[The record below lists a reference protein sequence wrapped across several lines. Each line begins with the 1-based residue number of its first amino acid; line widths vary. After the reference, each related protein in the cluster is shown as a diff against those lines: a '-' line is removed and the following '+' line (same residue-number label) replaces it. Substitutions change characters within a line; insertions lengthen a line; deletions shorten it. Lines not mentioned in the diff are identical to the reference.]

1 MKKLSAETELAL
13 TRFSAIMR
21 TELQKNVHKGP
32 ILEWTNFHELITDLE
47 YHKAKLLLAIRVRN
61 KGAMREYMADTANI
75 LFALA
80 HSLGVLDGDINMETA
95 YTVGDHN
102 SIFVEIP
109 LDKQVVHSTL
119 AP

>member
-1 MKKLSAETELAL
+1 MKHLSAETEMAL
-13 TRFSAIMR
+13 TRFEAIMR

-47 YHKAKLLLAIRVRN
+47 YHKAKLLMAIRVRN
-61 KGAMREYMADTANI
+61 KGAMREYLADTANI

-80 HSLGVLDGDINMETA
+80 NSLGVLDGDVNTETA
-95 YTVGDHN
+95 YTVGDHS
-102 SIFVEIP
+102 SIFVEVPIYE
-109 LDKQVVHSTL
+109 QTVHSTL